1 MARLLEESPE
11 YQPNDGETFADVIT
25 EEQQNPEL
33 EQPVEAQTQEKESS
47 LPEKYRN
54 KDIADIVRMHQ
65 EAEKLLGK
73 QSSEVGELR
82 RIVDD
87 FVKTQTATVS
97 PQKEEDEEFD
107 FFTDPDKAIA
117 KAIDN
122 HPAVKNAEQTSIAM
136 RQATTLNKLQTDHP
150 DFAEIVQD
158 PAFQDWVRGSQVRQ
172 ELYARADQQFDYAS
186 AHELLSTWKE
196 RTAMVQETAA
206 IQNADRERQIKTAST
221 GNAKGSGEKPSRKIY
236 RRADIIKLMQT
247 DPKRYQAMSNEIMA
261 AYAEGRVK

>member
-1 MARLLEESPE
+1 MARLLKESPE
-11 YQPNDGETFADVIT
+11 YQPDNGETFADVT
-25 EEQQNPEL
+25 NEEQQHPEP
-33 EQPVEAQTQEKESS
+33 EQSVEAKPEEDS

-54 KDIADIVRMHQ
+54 KDISDIVQMHQ

-97 PQKEEDEEFD
+97 PQKEEDEEYD

-117 KAIDN
+117 KAIES
-122 HPAVKNAEQTSIAM
+122 HPAVQKAEQTSIAM
-136 RQATTLNKLQTDHP
+136 KQATALNKLQADHP
-150 DFAEIVQD
+150 DFGEIVQD
-158 PAFQDWVRGSQVRQ
+158 SAFQEWVRGSQVRQ

-196 RTAMVQETAA
+196 RQNLVKETAA
-206 IQNADRERQIKTAST
+206 MQNADRERQIKTAST
-221 GNAKGSGEKPSRKIY
+221 GNVKGSGEKPSRKIY

-247 DPKRYQAMSNEIMA
+247 DPKRYQAMSDEIMA